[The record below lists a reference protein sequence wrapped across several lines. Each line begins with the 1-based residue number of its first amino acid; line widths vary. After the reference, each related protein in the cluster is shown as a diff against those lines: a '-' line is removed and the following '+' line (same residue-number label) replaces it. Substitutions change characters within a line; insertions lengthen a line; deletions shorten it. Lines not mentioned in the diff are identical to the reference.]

1 MGIGVWEL
9 LIILA
14 IVLLIFGAKRLR
26 NIGSDLGGAIKGF
39 KQSMKEGKED
49 DEPAKPEP
57 PAENPKISRP
67 SGRVVDAEVVD
78 KKKSRS

>member
-26 NIGSDLGGAIKGF
+26 SIGSDLGGAIKSF
-39 KQSMKEGKED
+39 KQSMKEGD
-49 DEPAKPEP
+49 QPEKTEGER
-57 PAENPKISRP
+57 PAENP
-67 SGRVVDAEVVD
+67 RVVDAEIVN
-78 KKKSRS
+78 KKKNQG